1 MRHRKRNE
9 NNTLQKSRVFLK
21 ISKEISKAW
30 WKSLIRAKRASGRVR
45 REKKKTS
52 LPCLALCFQPCS
64 RPFVWLLV
72 RTWIRKNTNCFVVYG
87 NKEER
92 KCDNRNVTETWS
104 FAFRRGHM
112 SRPWKTYIAYST
124 FLRRPHD
131 QHDLNGW
138 NRLWK
143 TRSPYFR
150 RRKLDGYKQLYVS
163 VEFTK

>member
-1 MRHRKRNE
+1 MIDNPDFSPVWNTRQSRSDQRFGHPPPGMPKTLGIWEWGCTKRGDAQNAVTPTFCLTARAYL
-9 NNTLQKSRVFLK
+9 NTQKYGL
-21 ISKEISKAW
+21 
-30 WKSLIRAKRASGRVR
+30 
-45 REKKKTS
+45 
-52 LPCLALCFQPCS
+52 
-64 RPFVWLLV
+64 
-72 RTWIRKNTNCFVVYG
+72 FVVYG

-131 QHDLNGW
+131 QHDLNAW

-150 RRKLDGYKQLYVS
+150 RRKLDGYIKQLYVS

>member
-1 MRHRKRNE
+1 MELHN
-9 NNTLQKSRVFLK
+9 LHSR
-21 ISKEISKAW
+21 SA
-30 WKSLIRAKRASGRVR
+30 RASHARR
-45 REKKKTS
+45 ACEARELAREKKPS
-52 LPCLALCFQPCS
+52 LSSLALCFQPRS
-64 RPFVWLLV
+64 RPFVWLLA
-72 RTWIRKNTNCFVVYG
+72 RTWIRKNTDCFVLYG

-104 FAFRRGHM
+104 CAFRRGHM
-112 SRPWKTYIAYST
+112 LRPWKTYIAYST

-131 QHDLNGW
+131 QHDLNAW

-150 RRKLDGYKQLYVS
+150 RRKLDGYIKQLYVS